1 MNGIDKDL
9 RELPVSV
16 MAYIGDAVYELA
28 VRKALAARFRGKSGE
43 LHRRCV
49 RLVKAAAQADV
60 ARRLFTDLSEE
71 EESVFRRGRNS
82 APGSQ
87 PKHAAPVDYRVATGL
102 EALIGWLHLS
112 GRSDRIDE
120 LMLRILED
128 YEYGEERRQSG
139 QTRGTQPGSGSSE
152 SGQDDQ

>member
-1 MNGIDKDL
+1 MNGIDKEL

-60 ARRLFTDLSEE
+60 ARRLFTDLTEE

-82 APGSQ
+82 APGSH

-112 GRSDRIDE
+112 GKSERIDE

-128 YEYGEERRQSG
+128 YEYGEERRQSRQAG
-139 QTRGTQPGSGSSE
+139 GTQSCNGSSE